1 MKQNRK
7 HMRHTNLKRNV
18 IAIAMSAVLGL
29 VGSSAVFA
37 EGEQDTEAKKIEKIS
52 VIGSHLKGTA
62 METSAPVQSISRVE
76 LEKIGSPSIVEMTQ
90 KLSISSGIQ
99 GNSNQYGSNGTEGT
113 SNINLRG
120 LGAGRTL
127 VLING
132 KRHTFNPY
140 AIVDQQMFYVNTQ
153 DIPSMAVNRIDV
165 LKEGAA
171 AIYGSDAVA
180 GVVNFSTRS
189 DFEGLEVKADF
200 KSLQDS
206 NGDYGLSFIW
216 GLGNDDTHWVTS
228 ASYDKTSTISTADKD
243 WAVKDYGTN
252 EQGGWSSIG
261 NPPSIFNAAWLGDKS
276 KPKYLMDPG
285 CELLGGTI
293 AGLCKFQ
300 YTPFSALNDGD
311 THLKVFSELSHE
323 FEGDVNLHVEVLY
336 SETEVPITFGS
347 PSYPPQKLVDFA
359 DRYVPTYH
367 PAWQDLL
374 VSNPEFAGAPHP
386 TLDRV
391 AYVGRTVGVEGPSSE
406 GNLKY
411 KTYRIAADLEGSFGH
426 GYNWETGFAYSSSK
440 LDYTSNPDTQIVTLK
455 NALLGYGGDNC
466 DKDAG
471 APGENGCLFFNP
483 FSNGIEVSA
492 SNGVTNPNFK
502 AELANSQEVL
512 DYVSGVRT
520 SQKATQLFVFDALI
534 SGDLGFELDGGIAA
548 FAIGVQY
555 RKETF
560 SNEVN
565 DLGNLAINPCPVLG
579 ETDCA
584 NPTGVF
590 HFRSGELN
598 QNSSQG
604 IYAVFTEV
612 ALPVTDDLNMQVALR
627 YENYGGKVGST
638 IDPKISTQ
646 YTINDHFSLRGSAST
661 TFRGPTLNQ
670 LEGSNTTLSYVG
682 ATGAFKAV
690 DTSGNNALAPESAV
704 ALNVGIIGEFFNDR
718 LFTTIDF
725 WSFDLSDPI
734 IVENYNA
741 VLSAAVAGNTDYIA
755 QVQWTEPGNATTVER
770 IETNIING
778 ADVKTSGVDVQLR
791 LNVSD
796 YWTLN
801 INGTYTSEYEVTG
814 DALSDTFDA
823 AGFLNTTN
831 SNRPIPKFKATMV
844 NSLDFDNHNVNLA
857 VYYVSDY
864 KDERDSLFTSN
875 NEGRVI
881 DSQLQLDLSYNYRF
895 NEGLTNVNFT
905 ISNVTDEEPPF
916 ARLDLNYDPFTHN
929 PLGRTF
935 KLGIVHKFAE

>member
-1 MKQNRK
+1 MKN
-7 HMRHTNLKRNV
+7 TILKQSA
-18 IAIAMSAVLGL
+18 ISIAMSAMFGLMSSGVVLAQEGQH
-29 VGSSAVFA
+29 A
-37 EGEQDTEAKKIEKIS
+37 EEKQIEKIR

-62 METSAPVQSISRVE
+62 METSAPVQTIDRAE

-140 AIVDQQMFYVNTQ
+140 PIVDQQMLYVNTQ
-153 DIPSMAVNRIDV
+153 DIPSMAVKRVDM

-180 GVVNFSTRS
+180 GVVNFATRS
-189 DFEGLEVKADF
+189 DFEGLELKADF

-206 NGDYGLSFIW
+206 DGDYGLGLIW
-216 GLGNDDTHWVTS
+216 GLGDDDSHWVTS
-228 ASYDKTSTISTADKD
+228 LSYDKTSTISTKDKD
-243 WAVKDYGTN
+243 WAVLDYATN
-252 EQGGWSSIG
+252 PQGGWSSIG
-261 NPPSIFNAAWLGDKS
+261 NPPSIFNAASLSDS
-276 KPKYLMDPG
+276 SQPRYFMDPG

-293 AGLCKFQ
+293 AGLCRLQ

-311 THLKVFSELSHE
+311 THLKVFSELSHA
-323 FEGDVNLHVEVLY
+323 FKNDVYLHVEALY
-336 SETEVPITFGS
+336 SETEVPVTYGS
-347 PSYPPQKLVDFA
+347 PSYPPQKLVDFS

-374 VSNPEFAGAPHP
+374 LSNPEFASAPHP

-406 GNLKY
+406 GGLKY
-411 KTYRIAADLEGSFGH
+411 KTYRIAADLEGSFDN
-426 GYNWETGFAYSSSK
+426 GYNWETGFAYSNSK
-440 LDYTSNPDTQIVTLK
+440 LDYASNPDTQIVALK
-455 NALLGYGGDNC
+455 NALLGFGGDNC

-471 APGENGCLFFNP
+471 VPGENGCLFFNP
-483 FSNGIEVSA
+483 FSNGIETSA
-492 SNGVTNPNFK
+492 SNGVTNPNYK

-520 SQKATQLFVFDALI
+520 SQKATELLVLDGLV
-534 SGDLGFELDGGIAA
+534 SGDLGFELDGGNAE
-548 FAIGVQY
+548 FALGAQY
-555 RKETF
+555 RKEKF

-565 DLGNLAINPCPVLG
+565 DIGNLAINPCPVFG

-598 QNSSQG
+598 QDSSQG
-604 IYAVFTEV
+604 IYAVFGEV
-612 ALPVTDDLNMQVALR
+612 ALPVSDELKMQVALR
-627 YENYGGKVGST
+627 YENYGGEVGAT
-638 IDPKISTQ
+638 LDPKISAQ
-646 YTINDHFSLRGSAST
+646 YTINDNFSLRGSAST

-690 DTSGNNALAPESAV
+690 DTKGNSALAPESAV
-704 ALNVGIIGEFFNDR
+704 ALNFGIIGEFLDKR

-741 VLSAAVAGNTDYIA
+741 VLSAAVAGDADYIA
-755 QVQWTEPGNATTVER
+755 QVQWTTPGNASTVER

-778 ADVKTSGVDVQLR
+778 SDVKTSGIDLQVR
-791 LNVSD
+791 LNVTD

-801 INGTYTSEYEVTG
+801 VNGTYTAEYKVKG

-823 AGFLNTTN
+823 AGYLNTTN

-844 NSLDFDNHNVNLA
+844 NSFDFDNHNVSLST
-857 VYYVSDY
+857 YYVSDY
-864 KDERDSLFTSN
+864 KDERDELFTAN
-875 NEGRVI
+875 IKGQVI
-881 DSQLQLDLSYNYRF
+881 DSQVRFDLSYNYRF
-895 NEGLTNVNFT
+895 NEGLSNVNFT
-905 ISNVTDEEPPF
+905 LGNLTDEEPPF
-916 ARLDLNYDPFTHN
+916 ARLDLNYDPFTHS
-929 PLGRTF
+929 PFGRTF
-935 KLGIVHKFAE
+935 KVSVVHKFAE

>member
-1 MKQNRK
+1 
-7 HMRHTNLKRNV
+7 MRHTNLKQNS
-18 IAIAMSAVLGL
+18 IAIAISAVLGL
-29 VGSSAVFA
+29 TGSSVASAQEAV
-37 EGEQDTEAKKIEKIS
+37 DTEKQQIEKIR
-52 VIGSHLKGTA
+52 VIGSHLKGIA
-62 METSAPVQSISRVE
+62 METSAPVQTIDRAD
-76 LEKIGSPSIVEMTQ
+76 LEKIGSPNIVEMTQ

-140 AIVDQQMFYVNTQ
+140 SIVDQQMLYVNTQ
-153 DIPSMAVNRIDV
+153 DIPSMAVKRIDV

-180 GVVNFSTRS
+180 GVVNFATRS
-189 DFEGLEVKADF
+189 NFEGLEVKADY
-200 KSLQDS
+200 KSLQNSD
-206 NGDYGLSFIW
+206 GDYGLGLIW

-243 WAVKDYGTN
+243 WAVQDYAIN
-252 EQGGWSSIG
+252 PQGGWSSIG
-261 NPPSIFNAAWLGDKS
+261 NPPSIFNAAWLNDKS
-276 KPKYLMDPG
+276 TPKYFMDPG

-293 AGLCKFQ
+293 AGLCRFQ

-311 THLKVFSELSHE
+311 THLKVFSELNHR
-323 FEGDVNLHVEVLY
+323 FESDVYLHVEVLY
-336 SETEVPITFGS
+336 SKTQVPITYGS

-367 PAWQDLL
+367 PAWQDL
-374 VSNPEFAGAPHP
+374 VASNPEFASAAHP
-386 TLDRV
+386 TLERV
-391 AYVGRTVGVEGPSSE
+391 AYIGRTVGVEGPSSE
-406 GNLKY
+406 GGLKY
-411 KTYRIAADLEGSFGH
+411 NTYRVAADLEGSFDN
-426 GYNWETGFAYSSSK
+426 GYNWETGFAYSNSK
-440 LDYTSNPDTQIVTLK
+440 LDYASNPDTQIVTLK
-455 NALLGYGGDNC
+455 NALLGFGGDGC
-466 DKDAG
+466 DRDAG
-471 APGENGCLFFNP
+471 IPGENGCLFFNP
-483 FSNGIEVSA
+483 FSNGIETSA

-502 AELANSQEVL
+502 PELANSQEVL

-520 SQKATQLFVFDALI
+520 SQKATELLVIDGLI
-534 SGDLGFELDGGIAA
+534 SGDFGFDLDGGSAV
-548 FAIGVQY
+548 FAVGAQY
-555 RKETF
+555 RNETF

-565 DLGNLAINPCPVLG
+565 DIGNLAINPCPVFG

-598 QNSSQG
+598 QDSSQG

-612 ALPVTDDLNMQVALR
+612 ALPVSDDLNMQVALR
-627 YENYGGKVGST
+627 YENYGAEVGST
-638 IDPKISTQ
+638 LDPKISAQ
-646 YTINDHFSLRGSAST
+646 YTINDNFSLRGSAST

-690 DTSGNNALAPESAV
+690 DTKGNSTLAPESAV
-704 ALNVGIIGEFFNDR
+704 ALNFGVIGAFFDDR

-741 VLSAAVAGNTDYIA
+741 VLSAAVAGNADYVK

-791 LNVSD
+791 LNIAD

-801 INGTYTSEYEVTG
+801 VDGTYTSEYEVTG

-823 AGFLNTTN
+823 AGFLNKTN

-844 NSLDFDNHNVNLA
+844 NSFNIDAHNVSLA
-857 VYYVSDY
+857 AYYVSDY
-864 KDERDSLFTSN
+864 KDERDSLFTTNSK
-875 NEGRVI
+875 GQVI
-881 DSQLQLDLSYNYRF
+881 DSQIQLDLSYNYRF
-895 NEGLTNVNFT
+895 NDALTNVNFT
-905 ISNVTDEEPPF
+905 ISNLTDEEPPF

-935 KLGIVHKFAE
+935 KLSVVHKFAE

>member
-1 MKQNRK
+1 MKNTRLKQNAIS
-7 HMRHTNLKRNV
+7 
-18 IAIAMSAVLGL
+18 IAISAILGL
-29 VGSSAVFA
+29 MGNSTVLA
-37 EGEQDTEAKKIEKIS
+37 EEVLDAGEKQIEKIR

-62 METSAPVQSISRVE
+62 LETSAPVQTIDRAE

-140 AIVDQQMFYVNTQ
+140 PIVDQQMLYVNTQ
-153 DIPSMAVNRIDV
+153 DIPSMAVNRV
-165 LKEGAA
+165 EMLKEGAA

-189 DFEGLEVKADF
+189 NFEGLEVKADF

-206 NGDYGLSFIW
+206 DGDYGLGFIW
-216 GLGNDDTHWVTS
+216 GLGNDDSHWVTS
-228 ASYDKTSTISTADKD
+228 VSYDKTSTISTADKN
-243 WAVKDYGTN
+243 WAVLDYATN
-252 EQGGWSSIG
+252 PQGGWSSIG
-261 NPPSIFNAAWLGDKS
+261 NPPSIFNAASLSDS
-276 KPKYLMDPG
+276 SQPRYYMDPG

-293 AGLCKFQ
+293 AGLCRFQ

-311 THLKVFSELSHE
+311 THLKVFSELSHV
-323 FEGDVNLHVEVLY
+323 FNNDVDLHVEVLY
-336 SETEVPITFGS
+336 SETDVPVTYGS

-374 VSNPEFAGAPHP
+374 VSNPEFASAPHP

-391 AYVGRTVGVEGPSSE
+391 AYIGRTVGVEGPSSE
-406 GNLKY
+406 GGLQY
-411 KTYRIAADLEGSFGH
+411 KTYRIAADLEGSLDN
-426 GYNWETGFAYSSSK
+426 GYIWETGFAYSSSK

-466 DKDAG
+466 DMDAG
-471 APGENGCLFFNP
+471 VPGENGCLFFNP
-483 FSNGIEVSA
+483 FSNGIETSA
-492 SNGVTNPNFK
+492 ANGATNPNFK
-502 AELANSQEVL
+502 AELANTQEVL

-520 SQKATQLFVFDALI
+520 SQKATELFVLDGLL
-534 SGDLGFELDGGIAA
+534 SGDVDIELDGGLVQLAVGA
-548 FAIGVQY
+548 QY
-555 RKETF
+555 RYETF

-565 DLGNLAINPCPVLG
+565 DIGNLAINPCPVFG
-579 ETDCA
+579 QTDCA

-598 QNSSQG
+598 QDSSQG
-604 IYAVFTEV
+604 IYAVFTEL
-612 ALPVTDDLNMQVALR
+612 ALPVSDDLNMQVALR
-627 YENYGGKVGST
+627 YENYGGEVGDT
-638 IDPKISTQ
+638 IDPKISAQ
-646 YTINDHFSLRGSAST
+646 YTINDNFSLRGSAST

-682 ATGAFKAV
+682 PTGAFKAV
-690 DTSGNNALAPESAV
+690 DTKGNSALSPESAV
-704 ALNVGIIGEFFNDR
+704 ALNFGIIGEFFDDR

-741 VLSAAVAGNTDYIA
+741 VLTAAVAGNENYID
-755 QVQWTEPGNATTVER
+755 QVQWTTPGDPKTVER

-791 LNVSD
+791 LNVTNF
-796 YWTLN
+796 WTLN
-801 INGTYTSEYEVTG
+801 VNGTYTSEYEVMG
-814 DALSDTFDA
+814 DALSETFDA
-823 AGFLNTTN
+823 AGYLNTTN
-831 SNRPIPKFKATMV
+831 SNRPIPKFKATMI
-844 NSLDFDNHNVNLA
+844 NSFDYNNHNVSLST
-857 VYYVSDY
+857 YYVGDY
-864 KDERDSLFTSN
+864 KDERDELFTDNSK
-875 NEGRVI
+875 GQTI
-881 DSQLQLDLSYNYRF
+881 DSQTQFDLSYNYRF
-895 NEGLTNVNFT
+895 NDDLTKVNFT
-905 ISNVTDEEPPF
+905 IGNLTDEEPPF

-929 PLGRTF
+929 PFGRTF
-935 KLGIVHKFAE
+935 KLAVVHKFAE

>member
-1 MKQNRK
+1 MKNTRLKQNAIS
-7 HMRHTNLKRNV
+7 
-18 IAIAMSAVLGL
+18 IAISAILGL
-29 VGSSAVFA
+29 MGNSTVLA
-37 EGEQDTEAKKIEKIS
+37 EEVLDAGEKQIEKIR

-62 METSAPVQSISRVE
+62 LETSAPVQTIDRAE

-140 AIVDQQMFYVNTQ
+140 PIVDQQMLYVNTQ
-153 DIPSMAVNRIDV
+153 DIPSMAVNRV
-165 LKEGAA
+165 EMLKEGAA

-189 DFEGLEVKADF
+189 NFEGLEVKADF

-206 NGDYGLSFIW
+206 DGDYGLGFIW
-216 GLGNDDTHWVTS
+216 GLGNDDSHWVTS
-228 ASYDKTSTISTADKD
+228 VSYDKTSTISTADKN
-243 WAVKDYGTN
+243 WAVLDYATN
-252 EQGGWSSIG
+252 PQGGWSSIG
-261 NPPSIFNAAWLGDKS
+261 NPPSIFNAASLSDS
-276 KPKYLMDPG
+276 SQPRYYMDPG

-293 AGLCKFQ
+293 AGLCRFQ

-311 THLKVFSELSHE
+311 THLKVFSELSHV
-323 FEGDVNLHVEVLY
+323 FNNDVDLHVEVLY
-336 SETEVPITFGS
+336 SETDVPVTYGS

-374 VSNPEFAGAPHP
+374 VSNPEFASAPHP

-391 AYVGRTVGVEGPSSE
+391 AYIGRTVGVEGPSSE
-406 GNLKY
+406 GGLQY
-411 KTYRIAADLEGSFGH
+411 KTYRIAADLEGSLDN
-426 GYNWETGFAYSSSK
+426 GYIWETGFAYSSSK

-466 DKDAG
+466 DMDAG
-471 APGENGCLFFNP
+471 VPGENGCLFFNP
-483 FSNGIEVSA
+483 FSNGIETSA
-492 SNGVTNPNFK
+492 SNGATNPNFK
-502 AELANSQEVL
+502 AELANTQEVL

-520 SQKATQLFVFDALI
+520 SQKATELFVLDGLL
-534 SGDLGFELDGGIAA
+534 SGDVDIELDGGLVQLAVGA
-548 FAIGVQY
+548 QY
-555 RKETF
+555 RYETF

-565 DLGNLAINPCPVLG
+565 DIGNLAINPCPVFG
-579 ETDCA
+579 QTDCA

-598 QNSSQG
+598 QDSSQG
-604 IYAVFTEV
+604 IYAVFTEL
-612 ALPVTDDLNMQVALR
+612 ALPVSDDLNMQVALR
-627 YENYGGKVGST
+627 YENYGGEVGDT
-638 IDPKISTQ
+638 IDPKISAQ
-646 YTINDHFSLRGSAST
+646 YTINDNFSLRGSAST

-682 ATGAFKAV
+682 PTGAFKAV
-690 DTSGNNALAPESAV
+690 DTKGNSALSPESAV
-704 ALNVGIIGEFFNDR
+704 ALNFGIIGEFFDDR

-741 VLSAAVAGNTDYIA
+741 VLTAAVAGNENYID
-755 QVQWTEPGNATTVER
+755 QVQWTTPGDPKTVER

-791 LNVSD
+791 LNVTNF
-796 YWTLN
+796 WTLN
-801 INGTYTSEYEVTG
+801 VNGTYTSEYEVMG
-814 DALSDTFDA
+814 DALSETFDA
-823 AGFLNTTN
+823 AGYLNTTN
-831 SNRPIPKFKATMV
+831 SNRPIPKFKATMI
-844 NSLDFDNHNVNLA
+844 NSFDYNNHNVSLST
-857 VYYVSDY
+857 YYVGDY
-864 KDERDSLFTSN
+864 KDERDELFTDNSK
-875 NEGRVI
+875 GQTI
-881 DSQLQLDLSYNYRF
+881 DSQTQFDLSYNYRF
-895 NEGLTNVNFT
+895 NDDLTKVNFT
-905 ISNVTDEEPPF
+905 IGNLTDEEPPF

-929 PLGRTF
+929 PFGRTF
-935 KLGIVHKFAE
+935 KLAVVHKFAE